1 MKISEETIKA
11 VQKVI
16 TGDSLEG
23 GNSIAPYRSG
33 PDLVSFF
40 NQFGESDEYGQGFPS
55 RWYYVEEKLRTLNN
69 TDNLKRVLES
79 TVDPRHFLGSDHDV
93 DEAVEYLNQYLEYD
107 ELQIVRE
114 GKYYRVRE
122 IGTEAEPIPE
132 VDDSFPAITEQE
144 GNSISIFISHSSKDE
159 EVAEKLV
166 TLLRTALKLDSN
178 EIRCTSVD
186 GYRLPGGANTN
197 EQLKEE
203 IYNSKSFIGL
213 ITPNSLKSSYV
224 LFELGARW
232 GAKRQLI
239 PLLSKGFDASDLVA
253 PLKDYNALDC
263 GSRGQM
269 LQLVNELGQFLNREE
284 EKPSLYSKLVDE
296 LITTS
301 SNDS

>member
-11 VQKVI
+11 FQKVI
-16 TGDSLEG
+16 TGDSLES
-23 GNSIAPYRSG
+23 GNSISPYRSG

-55 RWYYVEEKLRTLNN
+55 RWYYAEEKLKKFNDTETL
-69 TDNLKRVLES
+69 KQIVES
-79 TVDPRHFLGSDHDV
+79 AVDPRHFLGSDHDV
-93 DEAVEYLNQYLEYD
+93 NDAVDFLNQYLVYD
-107 ELQIVRE
+107 DLKIIKP
-114 GKYYRVRE
+114 GKFFRVRE
-122 IGTEAEPIPE
+122 LGDESESKAIEESIPAVTESE
-132 VDDSFPAITEQE
+132 D
-144 GNSISIFISHSSKDE
+144 NSISIFISHSSKDV

-166 TLLRTALKLDSN
+166 TLLRTALKLDSD

-203 IYNSKSFIGL
+203 IYNTKSFIGL
-213 ITPNSLKSSYV
+213 ITPNSLESSYV

-239 PLLSKGFDASDLVA
+239 PLLSNGVDANDLVA

-269 LQLVNELGQFLNREE
+269 LQLVTELSQFLNREE
-284 EKPSLYSKLVDE
+284 EKPALYSSMIDD

-301 SNDS
+301 SNNL

>member
-16 TGDSLEG
+16 TGDSLES

-33 PDLVSFF
+33 PDLVTFF

-55 RWYYVEEKLRTLNN
+55 RWFYAEGKIRKFNN
-69 TDNLKRVLES
+69 TDSLKQVLES
-79 TVDPRHFLGSDHDV
+79 AVDPRHFLGSDHDV
-93 DEAVEYLNQYLEYD
+93 NEAVEYLNQYLEYD
-107 ELQIVRE
+107 DLKIVRE
-114 GKYYRVRE
+114 GKYYRIRG
-122 IGTEAEPIPE
+122 IGDEAEPE
-132 VDDSFPAITEQE
+132 ADDSIPTITEQKE
-144 GNSISIFISHSSKDE
+144 NSISIFISHSSKDE

-166 TLLRTALKLDSN
+166 TLLRTALKLDSK

-213 ITPNSLKSSYV
+213 ITPNSLNSSYV

-239 PLLSKGFDASDLVA
+239 PLLSKGFKASDLVA

-284 EKPSLYSKLVDE
+284 EKPSLYSKLIDE

-301 SNDS
+301 SKVS